1 MQSEGHT
8 EEVTFPMDWKDRRL
22 VALIVLSILAFIGWL
37 VFILFYALF
46 WSTGFTLFQNIIVT
60 IVSFLVT
67 GGVVG
72 ILWVVL
78 GMKYAKPA
86 KA

>member
-1 MQSEGHT
+1 MQVQGHT
-8 EEVTFPMDWKDRRL
+8 EDRPFQMDWKDRRL
-22 VALIVLSILAFIGWL
+22 VSLIVLSILAFIVWL

-67 GGVVG
+67 GGLMG
-72 ILWVVL
+72 IMWVIW
-78 GMKYAKPA
+78 GMRYSKPTQT
-86 KA
+86 

>member
-1 MQSEGHT
+1 M
-8 EEVTFPMDWKDRRL
+8 MDWKDRRL
-22 VALIVLSILAFIGWL
+22 LALTVLSILAFIVWL

-72 ILWVVL
+72 IMWVLW
-78 GMKYAKPA
+78 GMKYANSTNN
-86 KA
+86 